1 MSRCSVFSRKLL
13 QAHNVCR
20 CFVRRLWR
28 SFSAA
33 GGSGTCHTHA
43 QAVGRKVRPAHCWS
57 NCCSRCRHSFCSG
70 AANTGT
76 HRHLNQAIV
85 HRYKWQRGMGRGGA
99 EVVLFMMLKIF
110 FKSGPHCHWCYSV
123 WISSLVWDQTTNGSE
138 FCSGTGRVAW
148 PFTACRWY
156 DGTYQT
162 LFNFQRSYKVISHIL
177 TVMPTI
183 NWHSWQVV
191 GIFCPLL

>member
-33 GGSGTCHTHA
+33 GGSGTCHTPA
-43 QAVGRKVRPAHCWS
+43 QAAGRKVRPAHCWS

-76 HRHLNQAIV
+76 HRHLNQTIV
-85 HRYKWQRGMGRGGA
+85 HRYKWQRGMGWGGA
-99 EVVLFMMLKIF
+99 EVVLFMITF
-110 FKSGPHCHWCYSV
+110 FYKSDPHCHWYIV
-123 WISSLVWDQTTNGSE
+123 WISSLVWDQTTDGSE
-138 FCSGTGRVAW
+138 FYSGTGRVAW
-148 PFTACRWY
+148 PFTACGWY
-156 DGTYQT
+156 
-162 LFNFQRSYKVISHIL
+162 
-177 TVMPTI
+177 
-183 NWHSWQVV
+183 VV
-191 GIFCPLL
+191 FKTTWE